1 MPMKKRKTAKR
12 AGNPEF
18 KLGPEVQRLSH
29 DTVPATVG
37 LVKEVRGE
45 LYSEIHVVQEKLDS
59 MDSKFEHKLNTMDKK
74 FEQKL
79 DAMDSKFEH
88 KLDTMDKKFEHRFDS
103 LDKKFEQK
111 LDAMNHQIAQ
121 NFEASMAVAHRT
133 QVLMEEQRGENKI
146 VLDGIKSVMERQDR
160 VDVELME
167 IRGAIKILPSIK
179 GPSSV

>member
-1 MPMKKRKTAKR
+1 MPSKKRKKAKR

-18 KLGPEVQRLSH
+18 KLGPEVQRLTH

-37 LVKEVRGE
+37 LVKEVRAE

-59 MDSKFEHKLNTMDKK
+59 MDSKFEHKL
-74 FEQKL
+74 
-79 DAMDSKFEH
+79 
-88 KLDTMDKKFEHRFDS
+88 DTMDKKFEY
-103 LDKKFEQK
+103 K

-167 IRGAIKILPSIK
+167 IRGAIKILPAI
-179 GPSSV
+179 